1 MSTRNLDGLFQPRS
15 IVVVGPDR
23 IGDAARTAFFANFRR
38 SGFQGKAT
46 LVGIDPPDDWSGA
59 TVGTFEEFEG
69 TADLAVVLSGART
82 AVATVDLLGRK
93 GVKAVLFLSRGYDEW
108 PFAVARRAMQT
119 ARQYDLRMIG
129 PGSLGVM
136 APHAGIDLSV
146 AYRPAKKG
154 DLVLLSRSAAV
165 INSTLAWAEKHAVGF
180 SAVVSLGQK
189 VDVDVGDLLD
199 HFTADYRT
207 RAILVHLE
215 QIWSPTKF
223 LSAARAAARTKPV
236 IVLRSGFSR
245 DRQLVG
251 ATHSS
256 RLATSDRVY
265 DAAFQRAGLVR
276 VESIDELFDAAETIT
291 RVKPT
296 PCRRVAVIANGRSLA
311 TIAADHLE
319 AAGGVLAPLA
329 ESTTAAL
336 APVARSGQEATNPLT
351 LPDDAPAADFAT
363 ALREVLAD
371 PGVETAMV
379 LHSPSAFAATAEIAR
394 AVAET
399 AQAHA
404 KRSGRK
410 KPILSSFLDLDAEA
424 DRILHEAGIPCHPT
438 PEESVRSFG
447 HLARYVAAQERLMT
461 MPTALPPEFVPE
473 PEVARGI
480 VRAAIAEGREWLS
493 PVDVRT
499 LLGAYM
505 IPVVPTTLA
514 ATPEEAA
521 AVARPYFAE
530 GQRVAVKIASRDI
543 AFKSDVDGVRLGLAS
558 EAAVEATARELIE
571 GIGARFPDKT
581 IDGVIVMPM
590 VDRRFGIELLAGIAD
605 DFVFGPT
612 VVFGR
617 GGTAVEVIADRALDL
632 VPLDMNLAH
641 AMIARTRVSRLLAGY
656 RNRPP
661 ADQYEIALTLCKLSQ
676 LAADIPEIRE
686 LDLNPIVADH
696 QGVIVLD
703 ARVRLAPVTGRVG
716 KIGHPRLA
724 IRPYPKEWERQTKL
738 KDGREVLIRP
748 IRPEDEALYADFF
761 TEVTPEDLRLRFFA
775 PIKDFNHA
783 FLAKLT
789 QLDYERAIAFAAIE
803 VQSGKLLGAVRL
815 HADPDHVTGEY
826 AILLRSN
833 LKGQGLGWKL
843 MKMMIEWA
851 QADGISAVKG
861 EIMREN
867 RVMIQMCEA
876 LGFSVR
882 SSPDDE
888 SIAVVSLMV
897 GDAAAKTAR

>member
-15 IVVVGPDR
+15 IVVVGPDTL
-23 IGDAARTAFFANFRR
+23 GEAARSAFFANFAR
-38 SGFQGKAT
+38 SDFKGRVTLAGITPPEGWTQGVVAS
-46 LVGIDPPDDWSGA
+46 LDA
-59 TVGTFEEFEG
+59 FEG
-69 TADLAVVLSGART
+69 AADLAVVMSGGRT
-82 AVATVDLLGRK
+82 AVDVVETLGKR
-93 GVKAVLFLSRGYDEW
+93 GTKAVLFLSRGYDEW
-108 PFAVARRAMQT
+108 PFAIARRAMQI
-119 ARQYDLRMIG
+119 ARQYDLRMVG

-136 APHAGIDLSV
+136 APHAGLDLSLG
-146 AYRPAKKG
+146 YRPAKKG

-165 INSTLAWAEKHAVGF
+165 INSTLAWAERHAVGF

-215 QIWSPTKF
+215 QIWSPSKF

-245 DRQLVG
+245 DKQMIG

-256 RLATSDRVY
+256 RLAASDRVY
-265 DAAFQRAGLVR
+265 DAAFRRAGLVR

-296 PCRRVAVIANGRSLA
+296 PCRRVAVVANGRSLA
-311 TIAADHLE
+311 TIAADHLQT
-319 AAGGVLAPLA
+319 AGGILVEIA
-329 ESTTAAL
+329 ESTVAAL
-336 APVARSGQEATNPLT
+336 STVARSGREAANPMT
-351 LPDDAPAADFAT
+351 LPDDAPAEAFET
-363 ALREVLAD
+363 AIKAMLAD
-371 PGVETAMV
+371 PGVETVIV
-379 LHSPSAFAATAEIAR
+379 LHSPSAFADTAAIAR
-394 AVAET
+394 SVAAI
-399 AQAHA
+399 AQDQA
-404 KRSGRK
+404 KRLGRK
-410 KPILSSFLDLDAEA
+410 KPILTSFLDLSDEV
-424 DRILHEAGIPCHPT
+424 DHILHVAGVPCHPT
-438 PEESVRSFG
+438 PEEAVRSFG
-447 HLARYVAAQERLMT
+447 HLVRYVAAQERLMT
-461 MPTALPPEFVPE
+461 MPEPLPAEFVPD
-473 PEVARGI
+473 PEAARAI
-480 VRAAIAEGREWLS
+480 VRAAIAEGREWLG
-493 PVDVRT
+493 PVDVRA
-499 LLGAYM
+499 LLQSYD
-505 IPVVPTTLA
+505 IPVVPTTFA
-514 ATPEEAA
+514 ATPEEAV
-521 AVARPYFAE
+521 AVARVHFAE
-530 GQRVAVKIASRDI
+530 GHRVAVKIASRDI
-543 AFKSDVDGVRLGLAS
+543 AFKSDVDGVRLGLAD
-558 EAAVEATARELIE
+558 EAAVAATTRELIDR
-571 GIGARFPDKT
+571 IGARFPDKT
-581 IDGVIVMPM
+581 VDGVIVMPM
-590 VDRRFGIELLAGIAD
+590 IDRRFGIELLAGIAD

-641 AMIARTRVSRLLAGY
+641 AMIAQTRVAKLLAGY

-661 ADQYEIALTLCKLSQ
+661 ADEYAIALTLCKLSQ

-696 QGVIVLD
+696 QGVITLD
-703 ARVRLAPVTGRVG
+703 ARVRLAPVTGRIG

-724 IRPYPKEWERQTKL
+724 IRPYPKEWERETRL
-738 KDGREVLIRP
+738 KDGREVLMRP

-803 VQSGKLLGAVRL
+803 KESGKLLGAVRL

-843 MKMMIEWA
+843 MRLMIEWA
-851 QADGISAVKG
+851 KADGITAVKG
-861 EIMREN
+861 EILREN

-876 LGFSVR
+876 LGFKVK

-888 SIAVVSLMV
+888 SIAVVTLMIADLDPAMGV
-897 GDAAAKTAR
+897 